1 MGKYTRADRE
11 FAVKFVNSERWK
23 NLHAEMR
30 ELAKGTQKKQRA
42 LAKAEEDDMAWEMV
56 KMGCKPIRQGLLFK

>member
-42 LAKAEEDDMAWEMV
+42 LAKAEEADMAWEMV
-56 KMGCKPIRQGLLFK
+56 KMGCKPIRQGRLFK

>member
-42 LAKAEEDDMAWEMV
+42 LAKAEEADMAWEMV
-56 KMGCKPIRQGLLFK
+56 KMGCKPIRQGRLFQ